1 VIERSIAAESARS
14 WGGARCAPGAP
25 VVCFAALV
33 ALTSLVACGDD
44 GGGLDAGVDGG
55 LDASE
60 GLDASDPA
68 DAHVDAGPRGPLV
81 GPTLVF
87 QGDDAC
93 YRTDLPADA
102 YTFLWGDGSRE
113 ETTSPSACHVF
124 PYAGAFVVSVI
135 AGPRDAS
142 LTVQVVLRPAV
153 RPPSASSTMAAYGDR
168 LFVASADDD
177 SVAVVDRATL
187 TREARL
193 STCDRPRTLAVSGDE
208 LAVSCQDGHA
218 LARFDARTLS
228 RLPDVALGVGVRPF
242 GVAADPRFAGRFV
255 VALQDAGALVVV
267 EDGAV
272 VARLEGLV
280 DARAVAVN
288 DRGVALV
295 TRWRRPPE
303 GAQVYQVDL
312 DDPRAPRLSSTVLL
326 PRQTGLDSDTD
337 NSGAPSFLDA
347 LAFSPDGVRAMIP
360 ALKANDVTGLHRTGA
375 ALQSQTTVRGVFSEL
390 YPDDE
395 GTYEETYR
403 FSFNDLDYVSAV
415 TTTPIGDRVFVAFLG
430 GEQILALEPFGLG
443 VQGGITNVGHA
454 PRGLFADDD
463 GRLFVHAELSRE
475 VRVYD
480 VRELGAPPLLATIRV
495 LDDEPLASDVLR
507 GEVIFTRAVDPRM
520 SRTSYVSCASCH
532 LDGESDG
539 LVWDFTQ
546 RGEGLR
552 NTTSLVG
559 LGDQRGPLHWTGNFD
574 EVQDFENDIRLHQG
588 GAGFLSDD
596 DWSTREDPLGLP
608 KAGRSEALDA
618 LAAYLASL
626 RGVGASPTR
635 LTDDERT
642 EGARAFVSAGCV
654 GCHSGAAFSDSAS
667 GVRHDVGTA
676 REGSGAR
683 LGAPLDGFDT
693 PTLRGLWRTA
703 PYLHDGSASTL
714 REAIERHAATAF
726 GALDD
731 AAQEALVRHVGALE

>member
-1 VIERSIAAESARS
+1 VLGLA
-14 WGGARCAPGAP
+14 
-25 VVCFAALV
+25 FANVSTLG
-33 ALTSLVACGDD
+33 CGDRD
-44 GGGLDAGVDGG
+44 ESHDAGLDAGVDGG
-55 LDASE
+55 ES
-60 GLDASDPA
+60 S
-68 DAHVDAGPRGPLV
+68 DAGDVEDATVDDAGARGPLV

-87 QGDDAC
+87 SDEEAC

-102 YTFLWGDGSRE
+102 YTFLWGDGSRA
-113 ETTSPSACHVF
+113 ETASPSACHVF

-142 LTVQVVLRPAV
+142 LSVQVVLRPAEGA
-153 RPPSASSTMAAYGDR
+153 PSASSTMAAHGMR

-177 SVAVVDRATL
+177 SVAVIDRATL

-218 LARFDARTLS
+218 LARYDARTLT
-228 RLPDVALGVGVRPF
+228 RLSDVELGLGARPF
-242 GVAADPRFAGRFV
+242 GVAADPRRAGRFV
-255 VALQDAGALVVV
+255 VALQDAGALAVV
-267 EDGAV
+267 EAGAV
-272 VARLEGLV
+272 IARLEGLV

-303 GAQVYQVDL
+303 GAHVYQVDL
-312 DDPRAPRLSSTVLL
+312 DDPRAPRLARTVLL

-337 NSGAPSFLDA
+337 NSGAPSFLEA
-347 LAFSPDGVRAMIP
+347 LAFSPDGTRAMIP
-360 ALKANDVTGLHRTGA
+360 ALKANDVTGLHRTST

-390 YPDDE
+390 YPDDA
-395 GTYEETYR
+395 GAYEETYR

-415 TTTPIGDRVFVAFLG
+415 TTTPIGDRLYVAFLG

-454 PRGLFADDD
+454 PRGLFADDE

-480 VRELGAPPLLATIRV
+480 VRELGAPPLLASIRV
-495 LDDEPLASDVLR
+495 LDDEPLAPEVLR
-507 GEVIFTRAVDPRM
+507 GKVIFARAVDPRM

-532 LDGESDG
+532 LDAESDG

-552 NTTSLVG
+552 NTTSLSG

-588 GAGFLSDD
+588 GAGFLAEA
-596 DWSTREDPLGLP
+596 DWIATEDPLGP
-608 KAGRSEALDA
+608 SKTGRSEELDV

-626 RGVGASPTR
+626 RGVGQSPVR
-635 LTDDERT
+635 LTDVERT
-642 EGARAFVSAGCV
+642 EGARVFVLAGCAS
-654 GCHSGAAFSDSAS
+654 CHSGVTFSDSES
-667 GVRHDVGTA
+667 GARHDVGTA

-703 PYLHDGSASTL
+703 PYLHDGSAPTV
-714 REAIERHAATAF
+714 REAIERHAGAAF
-726 GALDD
+726 EALDD
-731 AAQEALVRHVGALE
+731 AERAALVRYVGALE

>member
-1 VIERSIAAESARS
+1 V
-14 WGGARCAPGAP
+14 G
-25 VVCFAALV
+25 FAAFV
-33 ALTSLVACGDD
+33 VVSSLACGDD
-44 GGGLDAGVDGG
+44 DGGLDAGSDGNV
-55 LDASE
+55 DASPDI
-60 GLDASDPA
+60 DASDAA
-68 DAHVDAGPRGPLV
+68 DANVDAEVRGPLV

-87 QGDDAC
+87 QGDEAC

-102 YTFLWGDGSRE
+102 YAFVWGDGSRE

-142 LTVQVVLRPAV
+142 LTVQVVLRPAE
-153 RPPSASSTMAAYGDR
+153 RPPSASSTMAVHGMR

-177 SVAVVDRATL
+177 SVAVIDRATL

-218 LARFDARTLS
+218 LARFDARTLT
-228 RLPDVALGVGVRPF
+228 RLADVELGLGARPF
-242 GVAADPRFAGRFV
+242 GVAADPRFGGRFV
-255 VALQDAGALVVV
+255 VALQDVGTLAVV

-272 VARLEGLV
+272 IARLEGLL
-280 DARAVAVN
+280 DARAVTVN

-303 GAQVYQVDL
+303 GALVYQVDL
-312 DDPRAPRLSSTVLL
+312 GDPRAPRLARTVLL

-337 NSGAPSFLDA
+337 HSGAPSFLEA

-360 ALKANDVTGLHRTGA
+360 ALKANDVTGLHRTSTE
-375 ALQSQTTVRGVFSEL
+375 LQSQTTVRGVFSEL
-390 YPDDE
+390 YPDAE
-395 GTYEETYR
+395 GAYEETYR

-443 VQGGITNVGHA
+443 VQGGIPNVGHA
-454 PRGLFADDD
+454 PRGLFADDA

-475 VRVYD
+475 VRIYD
-480 VRELGAPPLLATIRV
+480 VRELGAPPLLATIPV
-495 LDDEPLASDVLR
+495 LDDEPLAPDVLR
-507 GEVIFTRAVDPRM
+507 GKVIFARAVDPRM

-532 LDGESDG
+532 LDAESDG

-552 NTTSLVG
+552 NTTSL
-559 LGDQRGPLHWTGNFD
+559 LGIGEQRGPLHWTGNFD
-574 EVQDFENDIRLHQG
+574 EVQDFENDIRRHQG
-588 GAGFLSDD
+588 GTGFLSDD
-596 DWSTREDPLGLP
+596 DWSTREDPFGLP
-608 KAGRSEALDA
+608 KAGRSEELDA

-626 RGVGASPTR
+626 RGVGVSPTR
-635 LTDDERT
+635 LSDVERT
-642 EGARAFVSAGCV
+642 EGARVLVAAGCAS
-654 GCHSGAAFSDSAS
+654 CHSGATFSDSES
-667 GVRHDVGTA
+667 GARHDVGTA

-703 PYLHDGSASTL
+703 PYLHDGSAATL
-714 REAIERHAATAF
+714 REAIERHARVPF
-726 GALDD
+726 EALDD
-731 AAQEALVRHVGALE
+731 AEQEALLRYVGALE

>member
-1 VIERSIAAESARS
+1 MRLRASLFIGLFV
-14 WGGARCAPGAP
+14 GGPF
-25 VVCFAALV
+25 VVG
-33 ALTSLVACGDD
+33 CGDD
-44 GGGLDAGVDGG
+44 DITSDAGIDATIVDAALDGALDAARDSEIDADLDAG
-55 LDASE
+55 S
-60 GLDASDPA
+60 
-68 DAHVDAGPRGPLV
+68 RGPLS

-87 QGDDAC
+87 HGDEAC
-93 YRTDLPADA
+93 YATDLPSDA
-102 YTFLWGDGSRE
+102 YSFVWGDGSRE
-113 ETTSPSACHVF
+113 ETTTPSACHVF

-142 LTVQVVLRPAV
+142 LSVQVVLRPAE
-153 RPPSASSTMAAYGDR
+153 RAPSASSTLAAHGTR

-177 SVAVVDRATL
+177 SIAVIDRVAL
-187 TREARL
+187 TRETRL
-193 STCDRPRTLAVSGDE
+193 PTCDRPRTLAVSGDE
-208 LAVSCQDGHA
+208 LAVVCQDAHT
-218 LARFDARTLS
+218 LARFDARTLE
-228 RLPDVALGVGVRPF
+228 RFPDVVLGLGSRPF
-242 GVAADPRFAGRFV
+242 GVAADPRHAGRFV
-255 VALQDAGALVVV
+255 VTLQDAGALAIVEAGVVIT
-267 EDGAV
+267 
-272 VARLEGLV
+272 RLEGLT

-303 GAQVYQVDL
+303 GAQIYQVDL
-312 DDPRAPRLSSTVLL
+312 TDPRAPRLARSVLL

-337 NSGAPSFLDA
+337 NSGAPGFLEA
-347 LAFSPDGVRAMIP
+347 LLFSPDGVRAMIP
-360 ALKANDVTGLHRTGA
+360 ALKANDVTGLRRTGTT
-375 ALQSQTTVRGVFSEL
+375 LQSQTTVRGVFSEL

-443 VQGGITNVGHA
+443 VQGGITDVGHS
-454 PRGLFADDD
+454 PRGLYADDE
-463 GRLFVHAELSRE
+463 GRLFVYAELSRE

-480 VRELGAPPLLATIRV
+480 VRELGAPPLLASIAV
-495 LDDEPLASDVLR
+495 LDDEPLAPEVLR
-507 GEVIFTRAVDPRM
+507 GKVIFARAVDPRM

-552 NTTSLVG
+552 NTTTLLG

-588 GAGFLSDD
+588 GAGFLSEA
-596 DWSTREDPLGLP
+596 DWETREDPLGLP
-608 KAGRSEALDA
+608 KAGRSEELDA
-618 LAAYLASL
+618 LAAYLDSL

-635 LTDDERT
+635 LSDAERT
-642 EGARAFVSAGCV
+642 EGARVFSLAGCV
-654 GCHSGAAFSDSAS
+654 SCHSGSTFSDSES
-667 GVRHDVGTA
+667 GARYDVGTA
-676 REGSGAR
+676 SDGSGSR
-683 LGAPLDGFDT
+683 LGAALDGFDT

-703 PYLHDGSASTL
+703 PYLHDGSAASV
-714 REAIERHAATAF
+714 RDAIERHAATSLAMF
-726 GALDD
+726 TD
-731 AAQEALVRHVGALE
+731 AERDALVRFVGVLE

>member
-1 VIERSIAAESARS
+1 VL
-14 WGGARCAPGAP
+14 
-25 VVCFAALV
+25 VVA
-33 ALTSLVACGDD
+33 SGLVACGDD
-44 GGGLDAGVDGG
+44 DGALDAGFDATV
-55 LDASE
+55 DASE
-60 GLDASDPA
+60 AGDADVT
-68 DAHVDAGPRGPLV
+68 DATVDDAAARGPLV

-87 QGDDAC
+87 LGDEAC
-93 YRTDLPADA
+93 YRSDLPADA
-102 YTFLWGDGSRE
+102 YTFVWGDGSRD
-113 ETTSPSACHVF
+113 ETTSPHACHVF

-142 LTVQVVLRPAV
+142 LTVQVVLRPAE
-153 RPPSASSTMAAYGDR
+153 RPPSASSTMAVSGSR

-177 SVAVVDRATL
+177 SVAVIDRATL

-193 STCDRPRTLAVSGDE
+193 STCDRPRALAVSGDE
-208 LAVSCQDGHA
+208 LAVSCQDDHV
-218 LARFDARTLS
+218 LARFDARTLM
-228 RLPDVALGVGVRPF
+228 RLPDVALGVGARPF
-242 GVAADPRFAGRFV
+242 GVAADPRRAGRFV

-267 EDGAV
+267 EDGV
-272 VARLEGLV
+272 VIARLEGLV

-303 GAQVYQVDL
+303 GAHVYQVDL
-312 DDPRAPRLSSTVLL
+312 GDARAPRLARTVLL

-337 NSGAPSFLDA
+337 HSGAPSFLEA

-360 ALKANDVTGLHRTGA
+360 ALKANDVTGLHRTST

-390 YPDDE
+390 YPDDA
-395 GTYEETYR
+395 GAYEETYR

-415 TTTPIGDRVFVAFLG
+415 TTTPIGDRMFVAFLG

-454 PRGLFADDD
+454 PRGLFADDE

-480 VRELGAPPLLATIRV
+480 VRELGAPPLLATIPV
-495 LDDEPLASDVLR
+495 LDEEPLAPDVLR
-507 GEVIFTRAVDPRM
+507 GKVIFARAVDPRM

-552 NTTSLVG
+552 NTTSLIG

-588 GAGFLSDD
+588 GTGFLSDD

-608 KAGRSEALDA
+608 KAGRSEELDA

-626 RGVGASPTR
+626 RGVGTSPTR
-635 LTDDERT
+635 LSGDERT
-642 EGARAFVSAGCV
+642 EGARVFGLAGCAS
-654 GCHSGAAFSDSAS
+654 CHAGATFSDSES

-683 LGAPLDGFDT
+683 LGASLDGFDT

-703 PYLHDGSASTL
+703 PYLHDGSAPTL
-714 REAIERHAATAF
+714 REAIERHAGAALE
-726 GALDD
+726 ALDD
-731 AAQEALVRHVGALE
+731 AEREALVRYVGALE

>member
-1 VIERSIAAESARS
+1 MRSCVEDDARRTR
-14 WGGARCAPGAP
+14 GP
-25 VVCFAALV
+25 LV
-33 ALTSLVACGDD
+33 AAQLAVLVASGLVACGDD
-44 GGGLDAGVDGG
+44 DGGLDGGLHGGLDAGLDSNV
-55 LDASE
+55 DASE
-60 GLDASDPA
+60 ARDAEMA
-68 DAHVDAGPRGPLV
+68 DATIDAAARGPLS

-87 QGDDAC
+87 LGDEAC

-102 YTFLWGDGSRE
+102 YTFVWGDGTRDES
-113 ETTSPSACHVF
+113 TDPSACHAF

-142 LTVQVVLRPAV
+142 LSVQVVLRPAE
-153 RPPSASSTMAAYGDR
+153 RPPSASSTMAAHGSR

-177 SVAVVDRATL
+177 SVAVIDRATL
-187 TREARL
+187 TREVRL

-218 LARFDARTLS
+218 LARFDPRTLA
-228 RLPDVALGVGVRPF
+228 RLPDVELGLGARPF
-242 GVAADPRFAGRFV
+242 GVAADPRRAGRFV

-267 EDGAV
+267 EDGV
-272 VARLEGLV
+272 VIARLDGLV

-303 GAQVYQVDL
+303 GAHVYQVDL
-312 DDPRAPRLSSTVLL
+312 DDPRTPRFVRTVLL

-337 NSGAPSFLDA
+337 HSGAPSFLEA
-347 LAFSPDGVRAMIP
+347 LAFSPDGTRAMIP
-360 ALKANDVTGLHRTGA
+360 ALKANDVTGLHRTSTE
-375 ALQSQTTVRGVFSEL
+375 LQSQTTVRGVFSEL

-395 GTYEETYR
+395 GAYEETYR

-454 PRGLFADDD
+454 PRGLFADDE

-480 VRELGAPPLLATIRV
+480 VRALGAPPLLEAIPV
-495 LDDEPLASDVLR
+495 LDEEPLAPDVLR
-507 GEVIFTRAVDPRM
+507 GKVIFTRAVDPRM

-588 GAGFLSDD
+588 GTGFLSDD

-608 KAGRSEALDA
+608 KAGRSDELDA

-626 RGVGASPTR
+626 RGVGTSPTR
-635 LTDDERT
+635 LSEAERT
-642 EGARAFVSAGCV
+642 EGARLFALAGC
-654 GCHSGAAFSDSAS
+654 GSCHSGATFSDSEL

-683 LGAPLDGFDT
+683 LGAALDGFDT

-703 PYLHDGSASTL
+703 PYLHDGSAPTL
-714 REAIERHAATAF
+714 REAIERHASAALE
-726 GALDD
+726 ALDD
-731 AAQEALVRHVGALE
+731 EEQDALVRYVGALE